1 MTTCVAASLLAH
13 SLKTRGQ
20 ARGYT
25 RARGAR
31 IIATMTQSNEVRIVA
46 EFRAAAGKAAELKA
60 LLTTLI
66 APTRA
71 EAGCLQY
78 DLHADLNDP
87 AHLFFFERFVDLAAI
102 EFHNGTPYLK
112 ALGAKL
118 EGLLAEPPRVT
129 RVSQIG

>member
-1 MTTCVAASLLAH
+1 MNES
-13 SLKTRGQ
+13 K
-20 ARGYT
+20 
-25 RARGAR
+25 
-31 IIATMTQSNEVRIVA
+31 EVRIVA
-46 EFRAAAGKAAELKA
+46 EFRAAPGQADALKTV
-60 LLTTLI
+60 LTTLI

-102 EFHNGTPYLK
+102 DVHNATPYLK

-129 RVSQIG
+129 RVSQVG